1 MKETVEV
8 APRLAAPIE
17 KPAGFAWVKEL
28 DRLLR
33 GDSTRPSA
41 LGEHGLD
48 VGSDRLHVAI
58 IVLGIGYG
66 LCMGL
71 YALLRGDAGSLLQF
85 LSGAV
90 KVPALFLLTLLVTF
104 PSLYVFNALVG
115 SRLSAVALW
124 RLLTS
129 SVALNMA
136 VLASFGPIV
145 AFFSMSTTSY
155 SFMLLLNVLVFA
167 VAGAF
172 GLSFLLKT
180 LHRLTLRQ
188 QTPEPPNPTAPP
200 VMASAETAAASG
212 PLDAAGNAVPSA
224 PVKFVFRCWM
234 LVFGLVGAQMGWVLR
249 PFLGS
254 PDQPFSFFRS
264 RDSNFFEAVWSHIT
278 HLLGW

>member
-1 MKETVEV
+1 MKETADVT
-8 APRLAAPIE
+8 PPLATPAE
-17 KPAGFAWVKEL
+17 KPPGFLWVKEL

-41 LGEHGLD
+41 LGEHGIE
-48 VGSDRLHVAI
+48 VGSDRLQVAI
-58 IVLGIGYG
+58 VVLGVVYG
-66 LCMGL
+66 VCMGI
-71 YALLRGDAGSLLQF
+71 YALLRGEAGSLLQL

-155 SFMLLLNVLVFA
+155 SFMLLLNVLMFA

-180 LHRLTLRQ
+180 LHRISARQ
-188 QTPEPPNPTAPP
+188 QASDNSVPPLVPAGGSTAP
-200 VMASAETAAASG
+200 AG
-212 PLDAAGNAVPSA
+212 PLDPAGKTLSGA

-234 LVFGLVGAQMGWVLR
+234 LVFGLVGAQMGWLLR

-264 RDSNFFEAVWSHIT
+264 RESNFFEAVWNHLT

>member
-1 MKETVEV
+1 MKEAADVTS
-8 APRLAAPIE
+8 RLAPPVE
-17 KPAGFAWVKEL
+17 KPSGFLWVKEL

-33 GDSTRPSA
+33 GETRRTPA
-41 LGEHGLD
+41 IGEPGVEL
-48 VGSDRLHVAI
+48 GSDRLQVAI
-58 IVLGIGYG
+58 VVLGVVYG

-71 YALLRGDAGSLLQF
+71 YPLLRGDAGSLLQL

-115 SRLSAVALW
+115 SRLSAGALW
-124 RLLTS
+124 RFLTCA
-129 SVALNMA
+129 VALNMA

-155 SFMLLLNVLVFA
+155 SFMLLLNVLMFA

-172 GLSFLLKT
+172 GLGFLLKT
-180 LHRLTLRQ
+180 LRRIPTGRQ
-188 QTPEPPNPTAPP
+188 ETDGSAPP
-200 VMASAETAAASG
+200 LMPPDGASAPAT
-212 PLDAAGNAVPSA
+212 PLDPAGKAVPGA
-224 PVKFVFRCWM
+224 PVKFVFLCWM
-234 LVFGLVGAQMGWVLR
+234 VVFGLVGAQMGWLLR

-264 RDSNFFEAVWSHIT
+264 RESNFFEAIWN
-278 HLLGW
+278 HLNHLVGW